1 MRIAASLVS
10 AMALLAVP
18 GQSQQPG
25 KIDVQVVS
33 YDGLKDLVLKNRGK
47 VVVVDFWSTSCIPC
61 LKNMPHMVEMQHRF
75 AKDGLV
81 TITVS
86 CDKLDADIKTEADR
100 KQLVLES
107 LTRKKAD
114 LVNVILDES
123 WKLAEDKLRISAL
136 PGVYV
141 FSRDG
146 KWVQFG
152 GQQGKG
158 VEPAAV
164 EKLVVQF
171 LQQK

>member
-1 MRIAASLVS
+1 MRIAAMLFVG
-10 AMALLAVP
+10 ALLIVVP
-18 GQSQQPG
+18 GQAQEPG
-25 KIDVQVVS
+25 KIDVKIVS

-47 VVVVDFWSTSCIPC
+47 VVVVDFWSTSCPPC

-81 TITVS
+81 TVTVS
-86 CDKLDADIKTEADR
+86 CDKVENEIKTEADR

-114 LVNVILDES
+114 LINVILNED
-123 WKLAEDKLRISAL
+123 WKLTETKLRIYAL

-146 KWVQFG
+146 KWVKFG
-152 GQQGKG
+152 GQVGEG

-164 EKLVVQF
+164 EKLVVEL
-171 LQQK
+171 LQKK